1 MFQLLSVSSYS
12 ATFICRFSQIICRF
26 SQIYLCI
33 PPKLENFIWF
43 AATSLSKAAFL
54 MLQQKIKTEPREKF
68 IRHTV
73 RKKLWGYGSNQ
84 LQNPGQGSTSYA
96 SKFEIKVMLLNN
108 DGFQIIAS
116 DESYSLPLFAIYEND
131 SWLQIQITFSDN
143 FRGLRLDLL
152 SKRIVLSTYNK
163 LHTLQWIWSSY
174 SSL

>member
-12 ATFICRFSQIICRF
+12 TTFICRF